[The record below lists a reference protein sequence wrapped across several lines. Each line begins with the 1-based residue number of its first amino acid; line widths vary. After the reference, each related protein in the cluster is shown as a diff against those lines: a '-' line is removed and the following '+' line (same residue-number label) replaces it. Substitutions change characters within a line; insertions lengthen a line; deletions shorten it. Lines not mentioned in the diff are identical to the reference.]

1 MATQKSATKRIS
13 RRKKRLFP
21 IDGEKL
27 LRILWDQGCHSLAS
41 QAEKLGTNEK
51 RLRAALDGGSF
62 QQATILRWCRKL
74 RIDPNE
80 ILLDSAVIGRNGKWD
95 DEEPVVGDWLVGE
108 QLTRWVE
115 ATNGLQYRIFRLS
128 HRYMTDGRLA
138 RGKMFDLSWFKDE
151 DRADFARLLER
162 HPRVC
167 QEIGLHPNI
176 ASNLTALPD
185 ANGRDWWVI
194 DRWVAGQTLKQA
206 LAAGPLAP
214 GVLPVVMRGIAEG
227 LAVLNNHGYL
237 RRELSPRFVILEDD
251 NQNPVLTDFELAKL
265 LSGGPTV
272 ANEADWHH
280 VADPY
285 RAPEVS
291 AHNPVLGPQVDVYS
305 WGRIAIHAALGEL
318 PEADSEAE
326 IAAINR
332 LPKPIR
338 GMVTACVAIDQA
350 KRPASI
356 DEVLGGIKR
365 WT

>member
-1 MATQKSATKRIS
+1 MATKESATTRAP

-62 QQATILRWCRKL
+62 QQATILRWCQRL

-80 ILLDSAVIGRNGKWD
+80 ILLDTAVLGRNGKWD
-95 DEEPVVGDWLVGE
+95 DEQPVVGDWQVDE
-108 QLTRWVE
+108 QLTRWIE
-115 ATNGLQYRIFRLS
+115 ATNGLQYRIFKMS
-128 HRYMTDGRLA
+128 HRHMSDGRLA
-138 RGKMFDLSWFKDE
+138 RGKMFDLSGFKDE
-151 DRADFARLLER
+151 DRADFVRLLER

-167 QEIGLHPNI
+167 QQIGLHPNI

-185 ANGRDWWVI
+185 VNGRDWWVI
-194 DRWVAGQTLKQA
+194 DRWVNGRTLKQA
-206 LAAGPLAP
+206 LAGGPLAP
-214 GVLPVVMRGIAEG
+214 GVLSVVMRGIAEG
-227 LAVLNNHGYL
+227 LAILHEHGYL
-237 RRELSPRFVILEDD
+237 RRELSPRFVILEEDTM
-251 NQNPVLTDFELAKL
+251 NPVLTDFELAKL

-272 ANEADWHH
+272 ADEADWHH

-291 AHNPVLGPQVDVYS
+291 ARSPVLGPQIDVYS
-305 WGRIAIHAALGEL
+305 WGRIAIHVAIGEL

-326 IAAINR
+326 TAAINR
-332 LPKPIR
+332 LPKSIR
-338 GMVTACVAIDQA
+338 GLVTACVAIDQA
-350 KRPASI
+350 RRPASI
-356 DEVLGGIKR
+356 GEVLVAVRR